1 VTLDPVFHVAYARDL
16 VALLA
21 FGAAAMEARGRRGV
35 ALVVALAAV
44 VAATGFWSVAMR
56 RPYGLLVDP
65 AQTRWAA
72 DVMVAAHAGGT
83 DRFLAGEP
91 GGWTVGRA
99 LTRVVPPN
107 IVLAVPELLPPVVIG
122 ASVVAVAFLWPAP
135 QAKLAAILWA
145 GGSTGALESLRGFGL
160 LDSIWSRP
168 GRAIA
173 WVAAV
178 VLVLGLSRMW
188 RSRPR
193 LAAGAIFVVLAAAT
207 FGHGPTLS
215 IPSALLLLTLDQ
227 HLWLAGGVLGLR
239 GHRDVAA
246 ASLIAGGAILVLLGS
261 SGAAIDV
268 WAAAAFYRL
277 GLVLA
282 SSQALELAAR
292 WMAESEAT
300 RRLAAPLHAVPDHLL
315 TAAVAAIVLAG
326 GYAAWWS
333 PLHTDPVAKESLAP
347 VPDALREATEW
358 IRNRTDSRGTF
369 IANEDYA
376 PAIAALA
383 GRRVLRAPGLLEAP
397 DEERRRRLERAV
409 FTGRW
414 PEALRARYDV
424 RYVFLGPGQFSEYGI
439 EAPEQLASRGPFRQ
453 LYANDKGMRVY
464 ELRAQSS
471 LE

>member
-16 VALLA
+16 VA
-21 FGAAAMEARGRRGV
+21 V
-35 ALVVALAAV
+35 LV
-44 VAATGFWSVAMR
+44 ATGFWSVAMR
-56 RPYGLLVDP
+56 RPYGLLVD
-65 AQTRWAA
+65 AASTRWAA
-72 DVMVAAHAGGT
+72 DVMVAAHSGGT

-91 GGWTVGRA
+91 GRWTAGRA
-99 LTRVVPPN
+99 LTRGLPPVV
-107 IVLAVPELLPPVVIG
+107 VLAVPTWLPPVVIG
-122 ASVVAVAFLWPAP
+122 ASVLAVAFLWPAR

-168 GRAIA
+168 GRAMA
-173 WVAAV
+173 WVVAV
-178 VLVLGLSRMW
+178 VVVLGLSRVW

-193 LAAGAIFVVLAAAT
+193 LAAAAIFVVLAAT
-207 FGHGPTLS
+207 TGGGGPPSS
-215 IPSALLLLTLDQ
+215 IPSAFLLLTLDQ
-227 HLWLAGGVLGLR
+227 HLWLAGGLLGLP

-246 ASLIAGGAILVLLGS
+246 ASLIAGGATLVLLGS
-261 SGAAIDV
+261 LGASIDV

-282 SSQALELAAR
+282 SSQALELGAQWAS
-292 WMAESEAT
+292 ESEVT
-300 RRLAAPLHAVPDHLL
+300 RRLAARLHARPDRLV

-333 PLHTDPVAKESLAP
+333 PLQTDPVAKESLVP

-358 IRNRTDSRGTF
+358 IRNQTDSRGTF

-376 PAIAALA
+376 PAVAALA

-464 ELRAQSS
+464 ELGGQSS